1 MGEFKHKHSLGQ
13 NFLKDKNVLT
23 KIIDLVDVKENDLII
38 EIGPGMGAL
47 TKYLKLF
54 HANLLCFEIDTRVK
68 EYLEKYIDDK
78 TTIVYEDFLK
88 VDINSYLEKYDY
100 NNLYIIANIPYYIT
114 TPIIEKVIDS
124 NINVKEMVYMVQNEL
139 ADRFSA
145 QHGTSN
151 YCYMTVLLNY
161 YFAVTKCFVVN
172 RKCFDPVPKVD
183 SAIIKFV
190 KKDIINDCNKDILFK
205 LVRDSFAMKR
215 KNLRNNLRNYNLD
228 IVEDVLKKYNLSLQ
242 DRAENVSLEC
252 FIEISN
258 NLSK

>member
-13 NFLKDKNVLT
+13 NFLKDKSVLT

-54 HANLLCFEIDTRVK
+54 HANLLCFEIDTRVDK
-68 EYLEKYIDDK
+68 YLSKYVDSK
-78 TTIVYEDFLK
+78 TKIIYEDFLK
-88 VDINSYLEKYDY
+88 VDINSYLRQY
-100 NNLYIIANIPYYIT
+100 NYKDLYIIANIPYYIT
-114 TPIIEKVIDS
+114 TPIIEKIIDS
-124 NINVKEMVYMVQNEL
+124 GIRPKQMVYMVQNEL

-145 QHGTSN
+145 KVGTSN
-151 YCYMTVLLNY
+151 YGYMTVLLNY
-161 YFAVTKCFVVN
+161 YFDVTKCFVVN

-183 SAIIKFV
+183 SAIIKFI
-190 KKDIINDCNKDILFK
+190 KKDIVNDCNRDILFK
-205 LVRDSFAMKR
+205 LVRDSFTMKR
-215 KNLRNNLRNYNLD
+215 KNLRNNLHNYNLD

-252 FIEISN
+252 FIEISK

>member
-145 QHGTSN
+145 QPGTSN
-151 YCYMTVLLNY
+151 YGYMTVLLNY

>member
-54 HANLLCFEIDTRVK
+54 HANLLCFEIDTRVEK
-68 EYLEKYIDDK
+68 YLEKYIDDK
-78 TTIVYEDFLK
+78 TIIVYEDFLK

-114 TPIIEKVIDS
+114 TPIIEKVIAS

-145 QHGTSN
+145 NVGTSN
-151 YCYMTVLLNY
+151 YGYMTVLLNY
-161 YFAVTKCFVVN
+161 YFDVTKCFIVN
-172 RKCFDPVPKVD
+172 RKCFDPMPKVD

-190 KKDIINDCNKDILFK
+190 KKAIINDCNKDILFK

-215 KNLRNNLRNYNLD
+215 KTLRNNLRNYNLD